1 MLLFGFSKKQIS
13 KIKNRIIEFIDIG
26 EYINRPQYT
35 YSEGM
40 KARVSFAT
48 VLFSNPSILLID
60 EGIGAGDRFFMEKAQ
75 KEINKVL
82 GAIPILIIS
91 SHDERL
97 LKKFTKK
104 SILLING
111 NVVMY
116 DETSVV
122 LKYYRS
128 DKFKEKYL
136 NEKI

>member
-1 MLLFGFSKKQIS
+1 MQQYYFPT
-13 KIKNRIIEFIDIG
+13 
-26 EYINRPQYT
+26 IN
-35 YSEGM
+35 
-40 KARVSFAT
+40 FAE
-48 VLFSNPSILLID
+48 D
-60 EGIGAGDRFFMEKAQ
+60 EGIEQVIDFMEKAQ